1 MVPPWEWTDQDWIA
15 VGTVVA
21 AIGGVAVAILAI
33 WGEPLRAWI
42 FNAHLVLSIT
52 MTEPD
57 CVQIQTVVTGIVNS
71 PAGPVLQQTTTDS
84 YYFRLLVD
92 NDRRAAARQ
101 VEVRLTALRVK
112 QPNGTFQADAT
123 FHPLSL
129 IWANS
134 FDPGSGRGL
143 VRIPKIDENV
153 PRHCDLCH
161 VIRGATPL
169 LMEFDTETV
178 PNQIG
183 RAQPTRRKRGTFEVD
198 VVATADNALPLRR
211 TLEIRYAGRW
221 YMTPSV
227 MFDKGLKIVIK

>member
-21 AIGGVAVAILAI
+21 GIGGIAVAILAI

-42 FNAHLVLSIT
+42 FNAHLVLSIR
-52 MTEPD
+52 MKEPD
-57 CVQIQTVVTGIVNS
+57 CVQIQTVVTSIVNS

-84 YYFRLLVD
+84 GFSSTTTGGQLQDKSSFALLPSGS
-92 NDRRAAARQ
+92 N
-101 VEVRLTALRVK
+101 

-161 VIRGATPL
+161 VIRGTTPL

-183 RAQPTRRKRGTFEVD
+183 GAQPTRRKRGTFEVD

-221 YMTPSV
+221 YVTPSV
-227 MFDKGLKIVIK
+227 MFDKGLKIGIK